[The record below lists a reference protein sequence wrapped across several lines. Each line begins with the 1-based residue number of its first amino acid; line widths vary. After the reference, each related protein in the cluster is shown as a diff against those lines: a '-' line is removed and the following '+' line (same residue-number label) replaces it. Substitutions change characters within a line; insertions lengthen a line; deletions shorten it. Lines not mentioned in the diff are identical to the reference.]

1 MRAPHPTW
9 VEVDLAAVARNCA
22 RIIQDLRTPLMAVVK
37 CEAYGHGAVEV
48 ARASVRG
55 GASWLGVARYGEAR
69 ALRQA
74 RLSTPTLVLGMAVP
88 DEVDEAIQQQVTLT
102 LHSPETLSLYRARAR
117 SAGRPLRV
125 HLKVETGLGRL
136 GVLPD
141 EVVPFARQ
149 AVEGEG
155 LVLDGF
161 YSHLA
166 LAEEDHPLN
175 ALQVE
180 RFGAAVRA
188 MEAAGLRPRWVHLAN
203 SAAAFGLPGT
213 RHDLVR
219 VGNVGLGMRIRPDR
233 PLPEGYRAALSW
245 KAQLA
250 SCRLLP
256 AGWGVGYGQTYVTA
270 REEWVGVVPVGYG
283 DGLPRGEG
291 QEVLVGGR
299 RCPVLGRSCL
309 DQSMIRLAQPFPE
322 GEEVVLIGAQG
333 PESIG
338 IHDLSLLHRTTQ
350 VDITSRIHHRVPR
363 IYLQG

>member
-22 RIIQDLRTPLMAVVK
+22 RIIQDLGTPLMAVVK
-37 CEAYGHGAVEV
+37 CDAYGHGAVEV

-55 GASWLGVARYGEAR
+55 GAAWLGVARYGEAR

-74 RLSTPTLVLGMAVP
+74 GLSTPTLVLGMATP
-88 DEVDEAIQQQVTLT
+88 EEVDEAIQQQVTLT
-102 LHSPETLSLYRARAR
+102 LHSPETLASYATRARH
-117 SAGRPLRV
+117 AGRPLQV

-141 EVVPFARQ
+141 EVVAFARQ
-149 AVEGEG
+149 ALAGGWLVVDG
-155 LVLDGF
+155 L

-175 ALQVE
+175 ALQAQ
-180 RFGAAVRA
+180 RFGAAIGA
-188 MEAAGLRPRWVHLAN
+188 MEAAGLRPRWTHLAN
-203 SAAAFGLPGT
+203 SAAAFGLPET

-233 PLPEGYRAALSW
+233 PLPAGYQPALSW

-250 SCRLLP
+250 ACRLLP

-270 REEWVGVVPVGYG
+270 QEEWVGVIPVGYG
-283 DGLPRGEG
+283 DGLPRSEG
-291 QEVLVGGR
+291 HAVLVGGR

-309 DQSMIRLAQPFPE
+309 DQSMIRLEQPFPE
-322 GEEVVLIGAQG
+322 GEEVVLIGSQG
-333 PESIG
+333 SESIG
-338 IHDLSLLHRTTQ
+338 IHDLALLHRTTQ

-363 IYLQG
+363 VHLHG